1 MATNDWQRMADE
13 KVAEAERARDELRE
27 ALGEAG
33 LKLPSL
39 GIDAISCAGP
49 NPSALIDLGRCN
61 VVTARALAVALRS
74 GGAV

>member
-1 MATNDWQRMADE
+1 MTTNDWNRAADE

-27 ALGEAG
+27 ALGAAG

-49 NPSALIDLGRCN
+49 NPLALIDLGRCN
-61 VVTARALAVALRS
+61 IDTARALAVALRS